1 MLQTNSA
8 CTKNLP
14 GLLVKLDKLNSA
26 KKFAWNDKF
35 A

>member
-14 GLLVKLDKLNSA
+14 GLLVKLDELNSA
-26 KKFAWNDKF
+26 KKFA
-35 A
+35 